1 VLYPGLPPHI
11 VLQQLKTPSTAAI
24 NYAKKSVVAI
34 AVTVPLTLHCQQL
47 EGQELYTVVT
57 LINYQMSL
65 QSEFTLITALFPV
78 FH

>member
-1 VLYPGLPPHI
+1 M
-11 VLQQLKTPSTAAI
+11 
-24 NYAKKSVVAI
+24 AKKSVVAI

-65 QSEFTLITALFPV
+65 QSEFTLITALFPA
-78 FH
+78 FY